1 MTALRIPPG
10 RAGRL
15 WLRRRLDLAE
25 RGVALLD
32 RKLALLEPEARR
44 RTVLRDDTAREWE
57 AACAHARTWQLRA
70 ALLGGRRAPRSVAVP
85 AADITVR
92 TAAIAGVRYPCGVD
106 CRLPQNLPNNPDESA
121 TLLSARAA
129 HREAL
134 SAAATHAAA
143 RAAAHALERELA
155 ATRIR
160 VRALRHHRIPALRTA
175 LAQLEFALE
184 EQERADLVR
193 LTWAG
198 RKPAASDSSREREV
212 AATESIQSEYEQGQA
227 DQRQGQHRRVGDAL
241 HGNPRQGMER

>member
-10 RAGRL
+10 RAGRV

-44 RTVLRDDTAREWE
+44 LAVLRDDTAREWE
-57 AACAHARTWQLRA
+57 AACARARTWQLRA
-70 ALLGGRRAPRSVAVP
+70 ALLGGRRAPRSAIVP

-92 TAAIAGVRYPCGVD
+92 IATIAGVRYPCGVD
-106 CRLPQNLPNNPDESA
+106 CVLPQAIPGAPDESA

-129 HREAL
+129 HRDAL
-134 SAAATHAAA
+134 AAAAAHAAA
-143 RAAAHALERELA
+143 RAAAHAFERELA

-160 VRALRHHRIPALRTA
+160 VRGLRHRRIPALRTA

-193 LTWAG
+193 LTWAE
-198 RKPAASDSSREREV
+198 RRPIVSDFSREREIT
-212 AATESIQSEYEQGQA
+212 AAESIQPENEQGQA
-227 DQRQGQHRRVGDAL
+227 DQRQGQHRRVRDAL
-241 HGNPRQGMER
+241 HGDPRQGMER